1 MEMSGCKG
9 EAGAGHSGQGRVTPA
24 LGAGWPGVG
33 ARRGGRSW
41 AYKDPLGLSGL
52 QCVVGG
58 LRGRQDGE
66 GAAGVPGTRELPSTW
81 ENPSLPGKNPGNI
94 RGTGIRCLRGSVS
107 SAPHQQ
113 VASRKRMRRAW
124 EDARGRSDG
133 RRAGS
138 HFPRA
143 SSCSHAAEGRGNRP
157 LVTPALL
164 IPHPS
169 APPRPASLS
178 LRVVCTRSFS
188 FPL

>member
-1 MEMSGCKG
+1 MSGCKG
-9 EAGAGHSGQGRVTPA
+9 EAGAGHPGQGVTPA
-24 LGAGWPGVG
+24 LGAGLELEPGERGAVG
-33 ARRGGRSW
+33 LTKTLW
-41 AYKDPLGLSGL
+41 DCLG
-52 QCVVGG
+52 CNVVGG

-81 ENPSLPGKNPGNI
+81 QNPSLPGKNPGNI

-124 EDARGRSDG
+124 EDAGAIRWEASWKSLR
-133 RRAGS
+133 
-138 HFPRA
+138 RA

-169 APPRPASLS
+169 APPRPASLPEGGLPS
-178 LRVVCTRSFS
+178 KLQLP
-188 FPL
+188 PLT

>member
-138 HFPRA
+138 HFPGLLPAHMQQRGGA
-143 SSCSHAAEGRGNRP
+143 TGLWSPLPCSSHIP
-157 LVTPALL
+157 Q
-164 IPHPS
+164 PHPG
-169 APPRPASLS
+169 PHLS
-178 LRVVCTRSFS
+178 
-188 FPL
+188 P